1 MKDNKKMGGKKL
13 SPIEA
18 KAKTTVLERLKKE
31 MSDQMGEKVSNLK
44 KGFGKRDS
52 DGEGYGTTSANN
64 IIKNDDNW
72 NKSDSNIEEAEE
84 ELGDDLDND
93 NEAGEPA
100 AHVKKMQAMYDGK
113 PDNGGSQ
120 ANSEEDSEDKLDKKI
135 KALLA
140 KKESMRKG

>member
-1 MKDNKKMGGKKL
+1 MKDNKRMGGKKL
-13 SPIEA
+13 SPIET
-18 KAKTTVLERLKKE
+18 KAKTTVLEQLKKE

-44 KGFGKRDS
+44 QGFKKQDS
-52 DGEGYGTTSANN
+52 DGEDYGTDSADH

-72 NKSDSNIEEAEE
+72 NKPDSNIESAEE

-100 AHVKKMQAMYDGK
+100 SHVKKMQAMYDGK

-120 ANSEEDSEDKLDKKI
+120 ADSEEDSEDKLDKKI

-140 KKESMRKG
+140 KKESMKKG